1 MPSGNAVATL
11 LLLRLAALTG
21 DGRYRT
27 EAERAIRTVTAY
39 ATRHP
44 TAFARW
50 LSAIDFS
57 LAAVPEIAIVG
68 AFDDPATRALLT
80 VAARFTGSP
89 SVIAVAATPEESVV
103 PLLEAR
109 TAIDRRPT
117 AYVCRG
123 FACRLPVTDPE
134 ALADQLQE
142 TRAAL

>member
-1 MPSGNAVATL
+1 MATL

-21 DGRYRT
+21 EGRYRT

-57 LAAVPEIAIVG
+57 LAAVPEVAIVG
-68 AFDDPATRALLT
+68 APDDPATRALL
-80 VAARFTGSP
+80 VVVARFTGSP
-89 SVIAVAATPEESVV
+89 SVTAVSATPDASVV

-109 TAIDRRPT
+109 TAIGGRPT
-117 AYVCRG
+117 GYVCRD

-134 ALADQLQE
+134 ALADQLRE